1 MASLQSMIKFLGLES
16 PEKIKLLDPANQ
28 KKIQEWL
35 KKKQA
40 DVNTPYVSTAPQTL
54 EQARELGELN
64 ESLKQ
69 TSNRNSLEYGRGAS
83 NLYGDTRDRD
93 SLRRQD
99 ETAANLGAYT
109 DSFMKMQG
117 VPYGTLM
124 QEAQQADERGL
135 AQVIAYHKGRDSQDH
150 TQAMLARLLQGAG
163 TLGVIFS

>member
-35 KKKQA
+35 KKKEA

-64 ESLKQ
+64 ESLRVD
-69 TSNRNSLEYGRGAS
+69 SNRNSLEHGRGAS

-135 AQVIAYHKGRDSQDH
+135 AQLIDYHKGRDSQDH
-150 TQAMLARLLQGAG
+150 IQNLIANLVRGAG
-163 TLGVIFS
+163 TIGVLVS

>member
-35 KKKQA
+35 KKKEA
-40 DVNTPYVSTAPQTL
+40 DVNTPRVSTAPQTL
-54 EQARELGELN
+54 KQTADLGELN
-64 ESLKQ
+64 ERLRVQ
-69 TSNRNSLEYGRGAS
+69 QGENNLVYGEGVS
-83 NLYGDTRDRD
+83 SLYGDTRDRD

-124 QEAQQADERGL
+124 QEAQQADAVGL
-135 AQVIAYHKGRDSQDH
+135 DKVIAYHKGRDSQDH